1 MRVATFIFRWKFMKK
16 DARIDIESIVEELDD
31 AGLVESS
38 DKTTSSAIGTLEV
51 NPGKTVIAYS
61 ETIENATSDAEIII
75 SDSEITVKRNGS
87 SEYEFIFIE
96 GKSTKSLYTVAP
108 YSFDT
113 EIYTRKIRNS
123 FDECG
128 GEISLI
134 YDMTIGGAKK
144 KTRMKIRV
152 SEK

>member
-61 ETIENATSDAEIII
+61 ETIENATSYAEIII
-75 SDSEITVKRNGS
+75 SDS
-87 SEYEFIFIE
+87 
-96 GKSTKSLYTVAP
+96 
-108 YSFDT
+108 
-113 EIYTRKIRNS
+113 
-123 FDECG
+123 
-128 GEISLI
+128 
-134 YDMTIGGAKK
+134 
-144 KTRMKIRV
+144 
-152 SEK
+152 